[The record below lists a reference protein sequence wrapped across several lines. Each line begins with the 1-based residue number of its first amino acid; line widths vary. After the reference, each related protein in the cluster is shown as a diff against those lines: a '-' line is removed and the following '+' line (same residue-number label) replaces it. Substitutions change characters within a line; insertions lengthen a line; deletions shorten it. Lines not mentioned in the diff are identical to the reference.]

1 MSIGSTLTAGAAV
14 CTVAALLYAGA
25 TQGERNAAA
34 QQAAARQYPTPAY
47 AETLNK
53 QVAAYAAA
61 AGPHAAPAVAEA
73 TGVKLRS
80 VGFDLPASDR
90 TFPPGPGA
98 DLVTNNCTACH
109 SPGMILT
116 QPPLTKAEWTGEV
129 NKMLHTYKAPVAEDD
144 VAGIVAYLAALK
156 PAP

>member
-1 MSIGSTLTAGAAV
+1 MSIGSMLTGGAAIG
-14 CTVAALLYAGA
+14 TVVALLYSGV

-34 QQAAARQYPTPAY
+34 QDAATRHYPIPAY
-47 AETLNK
+47 AEALNK
-53 QVAAYAAA
+53 QIAAYAAA
-61 AGPHAAPAVAEA
+61 VGPHAAPATAETA
-73 TGVKLRS
+73 GVKLRS

-90 TFPPGPGA
+90 AFPPGPGTE
-98 DLVTNNCTACH
+98 LVTNNCTACH

-156 PAP
+156 PAR